1 MSLPVVLREL
11 PQLRAAA
18 VDLVAADEVEH
29 EAVGIGIAE
38 DVDRQL
44 SLRPEPLTPSR
55 LRTATATSAY
65 PRSTDRIWTFAGRN
79 QWPDDLTLA
88 VNRAW
93 AFRRLPI
100 LRLVRGSWLGAGFGW
115 PLGP

>member
-55 LRTATATSAY
+55 LRTATATSA
-65 PRSTDRIWTFAGRN
+65 
-79 QWPDDLTLA
+79 
-88 VNRAW
+88 
-93 AFRRLPI
+93 
-100 LRLVRGSWLGAGFGW
+100 
-115 PLGP
+115 